1 MSQWQYHVEKYS
13 FRELVKPGYLNSLG
27 EEGWELVCLKRLS
40 GTEKATQMQWLAV
53 FKKQIVEKEK

>member
-1 MSQWQYHVEKYS
+1 MSKWQYHVEKYS
-13 FRELVKPGYLNSLG
+13 FKELVKPGYLNSLG

-53 FKKQIVEKEK
+53 FKKQLAEKKG

>member
-1 MSQWQYHVEKYS
+1 
-13 FRELVKPGYLNSLG
+13 LVKPGNLNSLG

-53 FKKQIVEKEK
+53 FKKQLEEE

>member
-1 MSQWQYHVEKYS
+1 MNQWQYHVEKYS
-13 FRELVKPGYLNSLG
+13 FRELAKPGYLNSLG

-53 FKKQIVEKEK
+53 FKKQIVEKK

>member
-13 FRELVKPGYLNSLG
+13 FRELVKPRYLNSLG

-40 GTEKATQMQWLAV
+40 ETQKAAQMQWLAV
-53 FKKQIVEKEK
+53 FKKQLVKKEG